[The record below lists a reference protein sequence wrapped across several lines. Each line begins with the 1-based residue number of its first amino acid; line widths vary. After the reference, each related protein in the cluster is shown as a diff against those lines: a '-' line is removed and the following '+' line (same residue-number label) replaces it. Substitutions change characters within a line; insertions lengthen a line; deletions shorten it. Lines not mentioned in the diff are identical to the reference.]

1 MGRHSAPDDDEPV
14 GALVAAPETEAE
26 AAERRGR
33 HSRSEDT
40 ADTGPV
46 PGLPM
51 RGEQE
56 RAAVQDD
63 RPTERLSLVEIEQAE
78 PAAEAEAAEEAAPES
93 SPEAAAPKATKG
105 STSTAADLALIRHHP
120 EVRNRVLGAVLAP
133 FVLYAVVLLV
143 AGAAG
148 VTYLLWIWIPL
159 ISAGVLAGLVLD
171 RAHKQH
177 GAAEAARAADRE
189 AGTGAE

>member
-63 RPTERLSLVEIEQAE
+63 RPTERLSLVEVEQAE
-78 PAAEAEAAEEAAPES
+78 PAAEAAAAEEAAAEEAEPA
-93 SPEAAAPKATKG
+93 PAEAAKPAKA

-177 GAAEAARAADRE
+177 
-189 AGTGAE
+189 AGDG